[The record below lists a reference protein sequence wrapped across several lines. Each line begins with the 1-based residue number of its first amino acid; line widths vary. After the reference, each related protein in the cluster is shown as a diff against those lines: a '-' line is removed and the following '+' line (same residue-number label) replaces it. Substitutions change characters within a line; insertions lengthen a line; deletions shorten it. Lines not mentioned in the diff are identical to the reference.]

1 MSDEDEFVE
10 LDSDYVPEGAAQNID
25 DPNDGF
31 PADSED
37 EEDGNPGY
45 DPNDGFPSD
54 SDDEEDGNPD
64 YVPSNSSSVNSGNG
78 NNEYPPED
86 NDPVGDAQ
94 SFVTPQG
101 SVSDPTVSLP
111 KITNPA
117 PAILPE
123 HDEDDSKKKK
133 RVRIYVLIGV
143 VVVLIIAVI
152 GYYKYVNRPATPL
165 YPTQQSQQTVTPQ
178 APPTVALKSNDTSS
192 TSGSSDMELENA
204 APNIKSVYQAT
215 GFIKE
220 KNIYKYGSQRLYE
233 LKFQVSNVQTP
244 LSVFVP
250 ADTYSNAQDG
260 DKYQVVYGEYEDGV
274 IGIRSLSKVTE
285 N

>member
-10 LDSDYVPEGAAQNID
+10 LDSDYVPEGAAQNTD

-54 SDDEEDGNPD
+54 SDDDEDGNPD
-64 YVPSNSSSVNSGNG
+64 YIPNNSYNANSRNG

-86 NDPVGDAQ
+86 NDPIGDAQ

-101 SVSDPTVSLP
+101 SVSDPTVALP

-123 HDEDDSKKKK
+123 HGEDDSKKKK

-143 VVVLIIAVI
+143 VVLLIIAVI

-165 YPTQQSQQTVTPQ
+165 YTNQQSQQTVTPQ
-178 APPTVALKSNDTSS
+178 ASPTVAPKSNE

-274 IGIRSLSKVTE
+274 IGIRSLSKATE

>member
-10 LDSDYVPEGAAQNID
+10 LDSDYVPEGAAQNTD

-31 PADSED
+31 PEDSED

-54 SDDEEDGNPD
+54 SDDDEDGNPD
-64 YVPSNSSSVNSGNG
+64 YVPNNSYNATSKNG

-86 NDPVGDAQ
+86 DDPVGDAQ

-101 SVSDPTVSLP
+101 SVSDPTVALP

-117 PAILPE
+117 PAIIPE

-165 YPTQQSQQTVTPQ
+165 YTTQQSQQTVTPQ
-178 APPTVALKSNDTSS
+178 ASPTVAPKSNE